1 MHLVNGRKQSSLL
14 LLKSGK
20 KQSFWIIF
28 WLGHWEIVKC
38 CKMRPFL
45 SNFQT
50 LWFVQVVSF
59 AENFLF
65 STEFVNKKWRTNKNL
80 ARRLVLHLMQVYC
93 RYYATT
99 KKMQKNI
106 FFMIFHEFRWDSDFL
121 FALAFFYKVG
131 KFLRAEK
138 RNVSA
143 KEGMQLTKK
152 SRLQIFDCKNG
163 SASFDLE
170 NPRIFLFQMWLFY
183 YSLS

>member
-1 MHLVNGRKQSSLL
+1 
-14 LLKSGK
+14 
-20 KQSFWIIF
+20 
-28 WLGHWEIVKC
+28 
-38 CKMRPFL
+38 
-45 SNFQT
+45 
-50 LWFVQVVSF
+50 
-59 AENFLF
+59 
-65 STEFVNKKWRTNKNL
+65 
-80 ARRLVLHLMQVYC
+80 
-93 RYYATT
+93 
-99 KKMQKNI
+99 
-106 FFMIFHEFRWDSDFL
+106 MIFHEFRWADFC
-121 FALAFFYKVG
+121 FFSLAFFYKVG